1 MIKYIQG
8 TSYTVGVSV
17 EVHKKINRVV
27 FHLPRGMVGDQ
38 LMSFKATHEKE
49 IERIVKNLK
58 EGKFHEN

>member
-1 MIKYIQG
+1 M
-8 TSYTVGVSV
+8 GVSV

-27 FHLPRGMVGDQ
+27 FHLPSGMAGDQ
-38 LMSFKATHEKE
+38 LMAFKATHEKE